1 MKESYERLLQA
12 IKRSRVWHTLLQ
24 MLLMFT
30 LFSPGW
36 LLYLV
41 EIILLEVA
49 LLKIAFQLYAP
60 QWLQRFL
67 QEHGV
72 NLGAIK
78 LLSWAI
84 LLIGGA
90 IVKGDMLVVFASSQI
105 PFTVYVV
112 WHLPKVLWNELLK
125 AKWQRL
131 RERLRKK
138 KTPRNP

>member
-78 LLSWAI
+78 L
-84 LLIGGA
+84 
-90 IVKGDMLVVFASSQI
+90 
-105 PFTVYVV
+105 
-112 WHLPKVLWNELLK
+112 
-125 AKWQRL
+125 
-131 RERLRKK
+131 
-138 KTPRNP
+138 